1 MFPRP
6 VPVPKAIPCLLLFAA
21 IVHAQSADD
30 VFKRFLTATSG
41 WKDMSYLTT
50 MTTKMMGQS
59 SSMQSKTVL
68 EKSGRMYQEI
78 LGGPMRVATSVSG
91 DTLRS
96 KDLQTGKISMQVLA
110 GTAATVL
117 EQSDP
122 SARLNEI
129 RKSSVFQIFAQND
142 SQTILQGTPRKA
154 KAGYAGSRIGFR
166 RGSGVPSWCE
176 LLDSTGRTM
185 ARMDFGWTLV
195 GAVQVLSDLHMVS
208 SPPGSKSSM
217 DMTMQMTQI
226 KLDRGVDPS
235 LYRLGG
241 AQ

>member
-1 MFPRP
+1 MLPRP
-6 VPVPKAIPCLLLFAA
+6 VPGSKAIPFLLLFAA
-21 IVHAQSADD
+21 VLHAQSADD
-30 VFKRFLTATSG
+30 VFKRFLATTSG

-50 MTTKMMGQS
+50 MTTRMMGQS
-59 SSMQSKTVL
+59 NSMQSKTVV

-78 LGGPMRVATSVSG
+78 LGGPVRVATSVSG

-96 KDLQTGKISMQVLA
+96 KDLQTGKISMQVLP

-122 SARLNEI
+122 SSRLNEI
-129 RKSSVFQIFAQND
+129 RKASVFQIFAQND
-142 SQTILQGTPRKA
+142 SQTILQGTPRQA
-154 KAGYAGSRIGFR
+154 NAGYTNSRMAFR
-166 RGSGVPSWCE
+166 RSSGVPAWCE
-176 LLDSTGRTM
+176 LLDSAGRTT
-185 ARMDFGWTLV
+185 ARLDFGWTQV
-195 GAVQVLSDLHMVS
+195 GAVQVLSNVHMLS
-208 SPPGSKSSM
+208 SPPGTKSPV